1 MKLGNLPVEVLE
13 KVASYT
19 HGKPEYIKIKHSEAL
34 KNIQNK
40 YKIERLGPKIN
51 RKRKHGRT
59 KAFFCEH
66 CIMRDVP
73 FSVNSIYDIITN
85 EKEELLSLI
94 YEEIEDKTE
103 FDTTLEIELKLVARL
118 PDKEYE
124 ENIFD
129 TRDVDFNYEFD
140 EDVNEYN
147 LSIVL
152 QQAGEDI
159 YEYEIE
165 EDPDKASII
174 GVQFFTFKLSI
185 FP

>member
-1 MKLGNLPVEVLE
+1 MKIDNLPVDVLQ
-13 KVASYT
+13 KIVSYT
-19 HGKPEYIKIKHSEAL
+19 HGEPEYMKIKHSEVL
-34 KNIQNK
+34 KKIQNK
-40 YKIERLGPKIN
+40 YKIERLGPKID
-51 RKRKHGRT
+51 RKRKRGRT
-59 KAFFCEH
+59 KAFFCEY

-94 YEEIEDKTE
+94 YEEMEDKTD
-103 FDTTLEIELKLVARL
+103 FHTTLEIELKLVARL

-129 TRDVDFNYEFD
+129 FRDVHWWQEFD

-147 LSIVL
+147 LDTML

-165 EDPDKASII
+165 EDPDKESII
-174 GVQFFTFKLSI
+174 GVQCFNFKLSI